1 MQKTK
6 NTYVFYF
13 IVVSYILVNAYILL
27 FDKGLFY
34 LYNLLPLFL
43 FVILLAV
50 LDIEKIMY
58 IMVFSTPLAI
68 SLKELGMS
76 NGLNLSLPSE
86 PLMIGMTLIYILNE
100 ISHGITDK
108 KILKHPITI
117 IILIQLLW
125 MVITSIFSEL
135 PIISVKYI
143 LSRIWFLTSCYFMA
157 TLLFKNQK
165 KIVK

>member
-1 MQKTK
+1 
-6 NTYVFYF
+6 
-13 IVVSYILVNAYILL
+13 
-27 FDKGLFY
+27 
-34 LYNLLPLFL
+34 
-43 FVILLAV
+43 
-50 LDIEKIMY
+50 
-58 IMVFSTPLAI
+58 
-68 SLKELGMS
+68 MS

-100 ISHGITDK
+100 ISNGITDK

-165 KIVK
+165 KKLSIIFYCMAWLLLSFLL

>member
-1 MQKTK
+1 
-6 NTYVFYF
+6 
-13 IVVSYILVNAYILL
+13 LVNAYILL

-108 KILKHPITI
+108 KFKASNNNNNFNSAIMDGYYL
-117 IILIQLLW
+117 
-125 MVITSIFSEL
+125 
-135 PIISVKYI
+135 
-143 LSRIWFLTSCYFMA
+143 YF
-157 TLLFKNQK
+157 Q
-165 KIVK
+165 